1 MPKGWPTLGFAN
13 AVQQTCYERVADILG
28 GTFAQQLIVNPDRP
42 AFRLNHGSSAVD
54 VTIYPVG
61 PGAFVHLRALVVH
74 GARRDQALA
83 EKLLQQN
90 ALLLRGAF
98 GLEADGDIVFV
109 HSMAASA
116 VTDEELRESVVAMLG
131 VADHWDDIIK
141 RGWGGLVTTDRN

>member
-1 MPKGWPTLGFAN
+1 MPNELPTLGFAN
-13 AVQQTCYERVADILG
+13 TVQEACYERVADILREAFG
-28 GTFAQQLIVNPDRP
+28 QLLIVDPDRP
-42 AFRLNHGSSAVD
+42 AFRLSHGSSAVD
-54 VTIYPVG
+54 VTVYPVG

-90 ALLLRGAF
+90 AVLLRGAF

-109 HSMAASA
+109 HSMAAPA

-141 RGWGGLVTTDRN
+141 SGWGGLVTADRR

>member
-1 MPKGWPTLGFAN
+1 MPKGWPALGFGNPA
-13 AVQQTCYERVADILG
+13 QQTCYERVSGILRAAFGHQVIAD
-28 GTFAQQLIVNPDRP
+28 TDRA

-54 VTIYPVG
+54 ITVYAVG

-83 EKLLQQN
+83 DKLLQQN
-90 ALLLRGAF
+90 AVLLRGAF

-109 HSMAASA
+109 HSIPAAAIS
-116 VTDEELRESVVAMLG
+116 DQELRDVVVSMLG

-141 RGWGGLVTTDRN
+141 DGWGGLVTADRR